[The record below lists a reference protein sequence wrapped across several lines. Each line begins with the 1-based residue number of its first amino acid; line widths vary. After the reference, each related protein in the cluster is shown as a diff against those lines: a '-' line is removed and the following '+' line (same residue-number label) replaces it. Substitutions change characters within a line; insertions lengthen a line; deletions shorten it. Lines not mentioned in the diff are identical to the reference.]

1 MAITPK
7 MVKQRLPFVWKL
19 FEQLSTHIAQC
30 DPAVI
35 FLPSHLEAHELEQIK
50 SAFSCQETRLALE
63 SAFGFRAELFPGH
76 RVAAY
81 HTELFPCGC

>member
-7 MVKQRLPFVWKL
+7 MVQQRFPSVWKL
-19 FEQLSTHIAQC
+19 FERLQTHIALS

-35 FLPSHLEAHELEQIK
+35 YLSSHFDAHELEQIK
-50 SAFSCQETRLALE
+50 SAFSCLETRLALE
-63 SAFGFRAELFPGH
+63 SAFGFRAKLFPDQ

-81 HTELFPCGC
+81 HTELYPCGC

>member
-7 MVKQRLPFVWKL
+7 MVKQRLPYVWQL
-19 FEQLSTHIAQC
+19 FEKLQTHIAQC

-35 FLPSHLEAHELEQIK
+35 FLPAHLDAHELEQIK

-63 SAFGFRAELFPGH
+63 SAFGFRTKFFPDQ

-81 HTELFPCGC
+81 RVELFPCG

>member
-7 MVKQRLPFVWKL
+7 MVKQRLPFVWEL
-19 FEQLSTHIAQC
+19 FEKLQTHIALC

-35 FLPSHLEAHELEQIK
+35 FLPSHLEAHELEQIR
-50 SAFSCQETRLALE
+50 SAFSCTETRLVLE
-63 SAFGFRAELFPGH
+63 SAFGFQAKLFPDQ

-81 HTELFPCGC
+81 HTELYPCGC